1 MNVAA
6 AIRRAIPVLAQYGAT
21 DPVILR
27 ARLIRAGLSKI
38 EAVAA
43 MRFLPLALG
52 RAILLEGIGIA
63 LPDSYLL
70 VHGDAREERKLADEK
85 FFAAAKWLASTL
97 GNDYGANTVGAVALL
112 SAEVQAVNEALNAGS
127 QPENLVASLPV
138 VVWEDGVDD
147 APPRPW
153 WKFWG

>member
-70 VHGDAREERKLADEK
+70 VRGDTREEKKLADEK

-112 SAEVQAVNEALNAGS
+112 SAEVQAVNEALNAGA